1 MLLLTAN
8 PVFGENTMSP
18 IKIIGI
24 LLIIAGTLGLAYG
37 GFNYQKSSHEA
48 TIGPIQLA
56 VKREGHVNV
65 PVWAGVGAIVLGGVL
80 LLLPGR
86 KK

>member
-1 MLLLTAN
+1 MN
-8 PVFGENTMSP
+8 P
-18 IKIIGI
+18 IKIIAI
-24 LLIIAGTLGLAYG
+24 LLIVAGILGLVYG

-48 TIGPIQLA
+48 TIGPVQLA
-56 VKREGHVNV
+56 VKSEGHVNV
-65 PVWAGVGAIVLGGVL
+65 PMWAGVGAIVLGGVL

>member
-1 MLLLTAN
+1 MN
-8 PVFGENTMSP
+8 P
-18 IKIIGI
+18 IKIIAI
-24 LLIIAGTLGLAYG
+24 LLIVAGLLGLIYG

-65 PVWAGVGAIVLGGVL
+65 PLWAGVGAIVLGGVL

-86 KK
+86 NK

>member
-1 MLLLTAN
+1 MK
-8 PVFGENTMSP
+8 P

-24 LLIIAGTLGLAYG
+24 LFLVAGTLGLVYR
-37 GFNYQKSSHEA
+37 GFNYPKSNHQA
-48 TIGPIQLA
+48 TIGPVQLS
-56 VKREGHVNV
+56 VKNEGHVDV
-65 PVWAGVGAIVLGGVL
+65 PMWAGVGAIVLGGVL